1 MKFREGTENL
11 RTKIRMVFYCFSLD
25 FFGCFCGISRQTVIL
40 TNYSLL
46 CFTAWLGFVKQLS
59 SSTVEYVCNKEA
71 SRSCGNIRSF
81 DQNYQPVKVILQVS
95 VLIITYLVAV
105 LFG

>member
-40 TNYSLL
+40 IAFYVLQYGWDMQNNSVVALL
-46 CFTAWLGFVKQLS
+46 NMFV
-59 SSTVEYVCNKEA
+59 T
-71 SRSCGNIRSF
+71 SRSCGNLRCF